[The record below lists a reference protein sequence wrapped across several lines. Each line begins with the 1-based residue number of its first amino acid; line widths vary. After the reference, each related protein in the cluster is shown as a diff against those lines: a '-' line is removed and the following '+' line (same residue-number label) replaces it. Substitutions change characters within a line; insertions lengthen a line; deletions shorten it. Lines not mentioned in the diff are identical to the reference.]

1 MILYVNGDSNTAAA
15 EAVNPHGFAEDD
27 SKYWELGRRPHP
39 DNLQVSWGAKLA
51 NHMNAVLY
59 CDAES
64 ASSNDRIIRTTKK
77 YLKTNRPDY
86 IVIGWS
92 TWEREEW
99 LCDGV
104 YWQVSAGGMGDD
116 WPPDIRHRYKDYI
129 ANLDYN
135 SKMFKQAAKI
145 WDFHYD
151 LSNIDI
157 PHLFFT
163 CYEPFDHG
171 PEYFWGTSYIEPYD
185 KNYTYYNWS
194 IAQGF
199 KPVYPGSYHFG
210 ADAHAAWAEFLYQT
224 IVQKNLTT

>member
-27 SKYWELGRRPHP
+27 SMYWAMGRRPHP
-39 DNLQVSWGAKLA
+39 DNLRVSWGAELA
-51 NHMNAVLY
+51 NHMGAILD

-64 ASSNDRIIRTTKK
+64 ASSNDRIIRTTRT

-99 LCDGV
+99 ISSDR
-104 YWQVSAGGMGDD
+104 YWQVSVGGMGED
-116 WPPDIRHRYKDYI
+116 WPLDIRHRYKEYI
-129 ANLDYN
+129 ANLDYER
-135 SKMFKQAAKI
+135 KMQEQAAKI
-145 WDFHYD
+145 WQLGHEIGE
-151 LSNIDI
+151 LEI
-157 PHLFFT
+157 PYLFFT
-163 CYEPFDHG
+163 CYEPFSHG
-171 PEYFWGTSYIEPYD
+171 PQYFWGDTYLEPYNRD
-185 KNYTYYNWS
+185 FTYYNWS

-210 ADAHAAWAEFLYQT
+210 PDAHAAWAEFLYQK
-224 IVQKNLTT
+224 IVQKNLTR